1 MHDGFCQI
9 QPLVFSGPQA
19 TDGWVIDFLSY
30 SQAIYGTYPG
40 TKIWT
45 QPMIANQPG
54 SQEGALTK
62 VANGLEGGPYPG
74 DHLYFGGYS
83 TSANTLGG
91 IIKLSVTPL
100 RSVKKIVLQ
109 VQICQAFGYDFY
121 APYGAPALTINLISS
136 SAIPAVTRTQHE
148 LIDPRG
154 LSSANEYLN
163 TYRYEWDVTSVQEV
177 IGSIDIQMSA
187 VQHAQIYALQVDQ
200 GGVATNPAYPPSLK
214 ILSIGPV
221 VYQNNVSSVGVTFEG
236 ESAKAYLLD
245 YNEALA
251 TSGWSSD
258 GESVS
263 TGTGIFSHTFQASG
277 DHRIAWQRQLFFRAR
292 WP

>member
-1 MHDGFCQI
+1 M
-9 QPLVFSGPQA
+9 V
-19 TDGWVIDFLSY
+19 Y
-30 SQAIYGTYPG
+30 SVAPG
-40 TKIWT
+40 TQDWK

-54 SQEGALTK
+54 SQGGALIK
-62 VANGLEGGPYPG
+62 VANGDGGGPYPT

-83 TSANTLGG
+83 LQANTFGG
-91 IIKLSVTPL
+91 TIKLAVTPL
-100 RSVKKIVLQ
+100 PSLKKIVLQ
-109 VQICQAFGYDFY
+109 VQITDAFGLDFY
-121 APYGAPALTINLISS
+121 QPGGAPDLLLNTTTSVATSS
-136 SAIPAVTRTQHE
+136 IVRTHHE
-148 LIDPRG
+148 VLDPVEYTG
-154 LSSANEYLN
+154 TPEDLYLN
-163 TYRYEWDVTSVQEV
+163 TYRYEWDVSLIQVPITSIE
-177 IGSIDIQMSA
+177 IQMSA

-200 GGVATNPAYPPSLK
+200 GGVGTIPAYPPSLK

-221 VYQNNVSSVGVTFEG
+221 VYQDNVSSLGVTFEG

-251 TSGWSSD
+251 ISGWSSD

-263 TGTGIFSHTFQASG
+263 TGTGIFSHTFRASG